1 MKRFTEFFSCS
12 NSMAK
17 TTQSSTFQLALTSS
31 NLLRSLQSV
40 QSDIRLMEVEKEIP
54 PNTLSFSYVVSDE
67 QQYVSIT
74 THNPAELLSTFCRVS
89 LITPEDKSR
98 ILSTLNKTVELPEE
112 SGFLTPLL
120 TNKIT
125 F

>member
-1 MKRFTEFFSCS
+1 
-12 NSMAK
+12 
-17 TTQSSTFQLALTSS
+17 
-31 NLLRSLQSV
+31 
-40 QSDIRLMEVEKEIP
+40 MEVEKEIP